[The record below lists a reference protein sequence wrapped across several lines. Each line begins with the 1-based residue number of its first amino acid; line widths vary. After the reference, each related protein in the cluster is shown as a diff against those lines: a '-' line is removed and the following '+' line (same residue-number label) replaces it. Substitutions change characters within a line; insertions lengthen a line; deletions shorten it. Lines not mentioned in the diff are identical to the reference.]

1 VSILISRFRLLIL
14 AIVTMGCVAPLV
26 ASQAATA
33 PSRAAIERGRA
44 TYEQN
49 CTACHGNR
57 GKGDAPDAWKMNPRP
72 ANLTTLTKR
81 YGTFPAER
89 VEAILKGTDQTKA
102 HAPGMTVWR
111 ALFLAD
117 ANGDEASA
125 NARVKDVVTYIASLQ
140 PK

>member
-1 VSILISRFRLLIL
+1 MSILMSRFRVLML
-14 AIVTMGCVAPLV
+14 AIVTIGSVAPLS
-26 ASQAATA
+26 AGQGATA
-33 PSRAAIERGRA
+33 PSRGAIERGRA
-44 TYEQN
+44 TFEQN

-81 YGTFPAER
+81 YGAFPAER
-89 VEAILKGTDQTKA
+89 VEATLKGTDQTKA
-102 HAPGMTVWR
+102 HAPGMMVWR

-117 ANGDEASA
+117 ANGNEAAA
-125 NARVKDVVTYIASLQ
+125 NARVKDVIAFIASLQ